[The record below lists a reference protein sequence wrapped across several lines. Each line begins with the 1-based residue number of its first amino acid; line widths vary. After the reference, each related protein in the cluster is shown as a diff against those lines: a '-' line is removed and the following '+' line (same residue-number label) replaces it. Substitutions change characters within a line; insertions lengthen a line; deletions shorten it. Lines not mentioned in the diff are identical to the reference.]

1 MGGFFGCA
9 KRSEAISDV
18 FFGTDYHSHL
28 GTRCGGIAAYNT
40 EVGLQRQ
47 IHSIAN
53 SPFRTKFEN
62 IFEEVSGNSAIG
74 CISDSDPQP
83 LLIRS
88 NLGTY
93 AICTVAMINNS
104 DELLTEVMSNSGHI
118 NAMTGGAVNSTE
130 LIAAIINT
138 RSSFAEG
145 IKYAQSRIDG
155 SATILILTDSG
166 TIIAA
171 RDRLGRLPV
180 ELGVCEDG
188 YCVAFEDF
196 AYKKLGYT
204 D

>member
-9 KRSEAISDV
+9 KHSEAISDV

-28 GTRCGGIAAYNT
+28 GTRCGGIASYNP
-40 EVGLQRQ
+40 EIGLQRQ

-62 IFEEVSGNSAIG
+62 IFEEVAGNSAIG

-104 DELLTEVMSNSGHI
+104 DELLAEVMSNSGHI

-138 RSSFAEG
+138 KPSFAEG
-145 IKYAQSRIDG
+145 IKYGPYQYR
-155 SATILILTDSG
+155 
-166 TIIAA
+166 
-171 RDRLGRLPV
+171 
-180 ELGVCEDG
+180 
-188 YCVAFEDF
+188 
-196 AYKKLGYT
+196 
-204 D
+204 